1 MVIEYRLHD
10 CVFKGVYP
18 SKETKFCNK
27 IGIPGN
33 FKWQERYIGWMLIT
47 MKKKVISEWSVYH

>member
-1 MVIEYRLHD
+1 MIQTMVIEYRLRD

-33 FKWQERYIGWMLIT
+33 FKWQERYIG
-47 MKKKVISEWSVYH
+47 